1 MRPPKSLSRGGR
13 ALWTGV
19 VADHQLDAC
28 QRVTLLE
35 ACRAKDRLDRLDA
48 MSRGGS
54 DVWAEVGTYSLSVD
68 PGRCVNQTADLLKQL
83 LASMRLPD
91 ESGRRP
97 QRRGTARGVYR
108 PRSNR

>member
-1 MRPPKSLSRGGR
+1 MRPPRTLSPGGR

-19 VADHQLDAC
+19 VADHQLDAV
-28 QRVTLLE
+28 QQVTLLE
-35 ACRAKDRLDRLDA
+35 ACRAKDRLDRLHA
-48 MSRGGS
+48 MSRGTS
-54 DVWAEVGTYSLSVD
+54 EVWAEAGTYSVSVD
-68 PGRCVNQTADLLKQL
+68 HGRCVNQTADLLKQL
-83 LASMRLPD
+83 LAAMRLPD